1 VSPVRITAIL
11 LGSSLLGA
19 FAATIGPSQDTRL
32 TFLSVGQGDCAVF
45 QTQGRTILID
55 VGPKTR
61 YGDAGKRIVVPSL
74 RRLGVDA
81 VDLVLLSHPDADH
94 TGGLSALLSS
104 IRVGSVAIPAGFR
117 EDQTMLDELREA
129 GCPDSKVL
137 WLDPEQQAEV
147 GDFRVSVECPTW
159 HEGDPD
165 NDGSDFVK
173 ISNGK
178 ASVVFTGDASSRTE
192 QMMLPLEDW
201 SAQILKLGHHGSHTA
216 TGDAWLDEVKPVWAV
231 VSCGR
236 SNPYGHPHRDV
247 LERLERRGTKI
258 ARTDREGDITFTVG
272 PNGWTRIR

>member
-1 VSPVRITAIL
+1 MNPLRITAIL
-11 LGSSLLGA
+11 VGATLIGA
-19 FAATIGPSQDTRL
+19 FAATIGSPESSRL

-45 QTQGRTILID
+45 QAEGRTILVD

-94 TGGLSALLSS
+94 TGGLAALLSAM
-104 IRVGSVAIPAGFR
+104 RVGTVAIPAGFK

-137 WLDPEQQAEV
+137 WLGPQQSATV
-147 GDFRVSVECPTW
+147 GEFRIEIECPSW

-173 ISNGK
+173 ITNGK
-178 ASVVFTGDASSRTE
+178 ASVVFTGDASTRTE
-192 QMMLPLEDW
+192 QMMLPLADW

-216 TGDAWLDEVKPVWAV
+216 TGDAWLDEVKPQWAV

-236 SNPYGHPHRDV
+236 SNSYGHPHRDV
-247 LERLERRGTKI
+247 LDRLEKRGTKV
-258 ARTDREGDITFTVG
+258 ARTDREGDVSFAAG
-272 PNGWTRIR
+272 PDGWTRLR